1 MGMEE
6 AIREL
11 HSRREK
17 AKQMGGEEKVKRQHE
32 RGRLTARERIDK
44 LLDLDSF
51 WEVGILNTSDVPE
64 MAEVT
69 PADGRVCG
77 IGTIDGRKVAV
88 IAEDRTVIGGSGGR
102 IGTK

>member
-1 MGMEE
+1 MIDLTRLLLVPKDEDKTVGMEE
-6 AIREL
+6 AIEEL
-11 HSRREK
+11 HLRRKK

-44 LLDLDSF
+44 LLDPNSF

-69 PADGRVCG
+69 PC
-77 IGTIDGRKVAV
+77 
-88 IAEDRTVIGGSGGR
+88 
-102 IGTK
+102 